1 MRASSP
7 TDGAQGRG
15 TPPTA
20 ALTHPRT
27 RGRSA
32 RRAFGE
38 ALVPW
43 LFLLPGLVF
52 IGIWLAWPLVS
63 ALQMSLHDW
72 HIMPGVPNPFVGLRH
87 YLDMAADPILWSA
100 AVNTLVYAIV
110 TVAGQ
115 LVLGLAIALGL
126 ESVRRGRVALRTLYF
141 LPVVTSWVV
150 AALLFRYLFNSS
162 PAGMVNHLLGD
173 VLGVIDR
180 PVPWLNEA
188 GTAFLGIF
196 TLGIWKGIGFA
207 MVLFIAALQTIPD
220 ELYAAAA
227 IDGAGPRRMVAAI
240 TLPLLG
246 PTIVLVAVMLT
257 IGAFQ
262 VYVPVALMT
271 GGGPLHRTEV
281 VLSYMYDVA
290 FGKRDFGYASAI
302 SFALAGF
309 VFVVSQAQLRLM
321 RRSAM
326 AG

>member
-1 MRASSP
+1 MVRRGQHARLR
-7 TDGAQGRG
+7 DRDGRG
-15 TPPTA
+15 
-20 ALTHPRT
+20 
-27 RGRSA
+27 
-32 RRAFGE
+32 E
-38 ALVPW
+38 
-43 LFLLPGLVF
+43 
-52 IGIWLAWPLVS
+52 
-63 ALQMSLHDW
+63 
-72 HIMPGVPNPFVGLRH
+72 
-87 YLDMAADPILWSA
+87 
-100 AVNTLVYAIV
+100 
-110 TVAGQ
+110 

-207 MVLFIAALQTIPD
+207 MVLFIAALQTVPN

-281 VLSYMYDVA
+281 VLSTCTTS
-290 FGKRDFGYASAI
+290 RSASVTSVMPAPI